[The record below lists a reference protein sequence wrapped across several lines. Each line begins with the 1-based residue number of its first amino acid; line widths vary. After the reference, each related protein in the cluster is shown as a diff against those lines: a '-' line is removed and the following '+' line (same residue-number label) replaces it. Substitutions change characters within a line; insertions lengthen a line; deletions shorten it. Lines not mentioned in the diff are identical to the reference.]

1 MEAARAIAATFCY
14 TVRYA
19 LTPVFGHKFPEMC
32 LKPGDEHF
40 GTMTI
45 NPIITERCR
54 KQTEYFREQE
64 LESRTRNTANLTF
77 AHPNSQLGRSPT
89 PFSPAQPKTKS
100 GRIRRHKEEV
110 STYTSPY
117 SSPYMTSAK
126 SYDGCS
132 SAVST
137 PRPAYRSIFTPIN
150 TPRYPP
156 RSVPFPERRLPSPSE
171 ILAQSTPPQY
181 TLQGPLTPAPTVGRY
196 SSPEISP
203 KTIPRK
209 IIFNC
214 SDGNSSHVQ
223 RNSFEHARFKVDMDL
238 LEANLHEQEQRA
250 VYALLSLKYHQDGR
264 QLAHALGKPLYW
276 DGSKRWT
283 LPEGHFEKV

>member
-14 TVRYA
+14 SVRHA

-32 LKPGDEHF
+32 LMPGDEHF

-45 NPIITERCR
+45 DPVITERCR

-64 LESRTRNTANLTF
+64 LESRARDAANLTF
-77 AHPNSQLGRSPT
+77 AHPNSQLGRSLT
-89 PFSPAQPKTKS
+89 PFSPTPPKTKS
-100 GRIRRHKEEV
+100 GRSRRHKEEV
-110 STYTSPY
+110 PTYTSPY

-126 SYDGCS
+126 SDDGYS

-137 PRPAYRSIFTPIN
+137 PGPAYRSIFTPIN
-150 TPRYPP
+150 TPHYPP

-214 SDGNSSHVQ
+214 SGDNNSHGQQST
-223 RNSFEHARFKVDMDL
+223 SEHARSKVDVDW
-238 LEANLHEQEQRA
+238 LEANLDEQEQRA
-250 VYALLSLKYHQDGR
+250 VYALLSLKYHQDGK
-264 QLAHALGKPLYW
+264 QLAHALGKPLYG

-283 LPEGHFEKV
+283 LPEGKLEKA